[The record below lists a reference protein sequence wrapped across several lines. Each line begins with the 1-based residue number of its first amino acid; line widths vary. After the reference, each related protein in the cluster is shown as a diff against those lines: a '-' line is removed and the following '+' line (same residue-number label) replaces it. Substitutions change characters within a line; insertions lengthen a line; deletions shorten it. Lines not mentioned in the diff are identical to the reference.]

1 MSNKNQEPV
10 KQLESIGRKIKTA
23 RQEAGYSQR
32 ELAQVLKL
40 SDKAVSSYEVGRAQ
54 PTLQTL
60 VQLSQATH
68 KPISYFLDD
77 LEDKNLNF
85 QLKVKKIEQELVE
98 IKQLLSKKTLT

>member
-1 MSNKNQEPV
+1 MSNKDLASAR
-10 KQLESIGRKIKTA
+10 QLELIGRKIKTA
-23 RQEAGYSQR
+23 RQEVGYSQK

-40 SDKAVSSYEVGRAQ
+40 SDKAVSAYEVGRAQ

-77 LEDKNLNF
+77 AEERDLDF
-85 QLKVKKIEQELVE
+85 QLRVKKIEQDLVE
-98 IKQLLSKKTLT
+98 IKKMLSKKA